1 MTQLIYPELSYQII
15 GMAMEV
21 HRVLGPGYLESVFQ
35 KALAHEM
42 TLRLL
47 PFEEFKRLPV
57 NYKGIAVGDF
67 EADFV
72 VDEKII
78 LELKAV
84 TVFHPKRQQPKTKA
98 LGL

>member
-1 MTQLIYPELSYQII
+1 
-15 GMAMEV
+15 
-21 HRVLGPGYLESVFQ
+21 
-35 KALAHEM
+35 M

-84 TVFHPKRQQPKTKA
+84 TVFHPKHEAQAINYLAATSLKLAVLLNFGADSLQYKRA
-98 LGL
+98 INRNIHGE